1 MKHLTSAVLML
12 ISLSLS
18 VTSLA
23 SASAS
28 EEAALTDF
36 LARIKNLKTLDARF
50 TQSTRD
56 NHGQVLQSMSGQ
68 LTVAKPGKLRWH
80 TDAPFEQLV
89 VSDGEL
95 VWVYDMDLEQVTIRD
110 MDQRVQET
118 PALLLT
124 GDAGN
129 VEKSFVVA
137 EESAAGETI
146 FQLVPKDSSQLFES
160 LEFHYR
166 GDQIVRMMIFDAAG
180 QITEINF
187 SEVTVNQAVDSQA
200 FVFNVPEGVDVIDG
214 RHGR

>member
-1 MKHLTSAVLML
+1 MTKHLISAVLML
-12 ISLSLS
+12 ISL
-18 VTSLA
+18 TMA
-23 SASAS
+23 SIAPAYADND
-28 EEAALTDF
+28 AALNDF
-36 LARIKNLKTLDARF
+36 LARIKNLQTLDSRF
-50 TQSTRD
+50 EQSTRD
-56 NHGQVLQSMSGQ
+56 NHGQVLQSMTGQ

-80 TDAPFEQLV
+80 TDEPFEQLV

-110 MDQRVQET
+110 MDQRIQET

-129 VEKSFVVA
+129 LEKSFLV
-137 EESAAGETI
+137 EEEKAGDETV
-146 FQLVPKDSSQLFES
+146 FQLVPKDNSQLFES

-166 GDQIVRMMIFDAAG
+166 DQQIVRMMIFDAAG
-180 QITEINF
+180 QITEISF
-187 SEVTVNQAVDSQA
+187 DGVAINQPVDDQA

>member
-1 MKHLTSAVLML
+1 MTKHLISAVLML
-12 ISLSLS
+12 ISL
-18 VTSLA
+18 TIA
-23 SASAS
+23 SIAPAYADND
-28 EEAALTDF
+28 AALKDF
-36 LARIKNLKTLDARF
+36 LARIKNLQTLDSRF
-50 TQSTRD
+50 EQSTRD
-56 NHGQVLQSMSGQ
+56 NHGQLLQSMTGQ

-80 TDAPFEQLV
+80 TDEPFEQLV

-110 MDQRVQET
+110 MDQRIQET

-129 VEKSFVVA
+129 VEKSFLV
-137 EESAAGETI
+137 EEEKAGDETV
-146 FQLVPKDSSQLFES
+146 FQLVPKDNSQLFES

-166 GDQIVRMMIFDAAG
+166 DQQIVRMMIFDAAG
-180 QITEINF
+180 QITEIRF
-187 SEVTVNQAVDSQA
+187 DGVAINQPVDDQA